1 MLSKEEIHVMLETVV
16 EMVSEMM
23 ARNNANLLKGVITT
37 LLNLETLKPEQ
48 RVEYLNKLKEEIE
61 KEEKK
66 LETEENK
73 EEIKND

>member
-23 ARNNANLLKGVITT
+23 AKNNANLLKGVITT
-37 LLNLETLKPEQ
+37 LLSLETLKPKQ
-48 RVEYLNKLKEEIE
+48 RVEYLNKLREKIE
-61 KEEKK
+61 NEEKK
-66 LETEENK
+66 LEAKENK